1 MKTMKSFLAGM
12 VAVASVM
19 AIAPMSAFADTEIK
33 QDSTNKTGGMV
44 VSYLKSAVSPTF
56 TITIPATANLNAETP
71 TATIKAEDVYLDT
84 TKHKQ
89 INVTLDSAQYVNKGD
104 STFIAKTADGNS
116 QVTYTIGKGTA
127 TTGVKVGDTVAEFTA
142 DDSVTLNFSAPTGA
156 TYAGT
161 HTETLT
167 FGISVESAETIVDLS
182 KLTGNYEAKNGE
194 TLTGTLAANVK
205 ISIADGA
212 TVTLKDANI
221 TNLGNGCNW
230 AGINCPGN
238 ATIMLK
244 GTNTVC
250 AGKDN
255 DGYKNY
261 SCIWIAPSKT
271 LTIDGDG
278 SLTAYSDGDA
288 EYYWGAG
295 IGGGFQVDC
304 GNIVI
309 NGGTITA
316 TGGTA
321 AAGIGSGEDSSCG
334 NITIN
339 GGTINATNATD
350 GSSAAGIGSGT
361 NENSDTSCGD
371 ITING
376 GTVNATGGKGSAGI
390 GSGVRGSDNETS
402 CGNIT
407 IANTVTKV
415 TATKGASGTGA
426 YYSIGAG
433 AGGSTCGTVTIGDNV
448 GAISESPYTYEP

>member
-1 MKTMKSFLAGM
+1 MKTMKRFLAGM

-89 INVTLDSAQYVNKGD
+89 INVTLDSAQYVNTGD
-104 STFIAKTADGNS
+104 STFIAKTADGSS

-127 TTGVKVGDTVAEFTA
+127 TTGIKVGDTVAEFTENG
-142 DDSVTLNFSAPTGA
+142 SQVLSFSAPTGA

-182 KLTGNYEAKNGE
+182 TLTADYEAKSGDI
-194 TLTGTLAANVK
+194 LTGTLAANVK

-221 TNLGNGCNW
+221 TNLGKNCDW
-230 AGINCPGN
+230 AGINCPN
-238 ATIMLK
+238 DATIILK
-244 GTNTVC
+244 GTNTIC
-250 AGKDN
+250 AGRDSE
-255 DGYKNY
+255 NY
-261 SCIWIAPSKT
+261 NNYPGIWIASGKT

-278 SLTAYSDGDA
+278 SLNAYSNAINPG
-288 EYYWGAG
+288 GAG
-295 IGGGFQVDC
+295 IGGGYQVAC

-316 TGGTA
+316 TGG
-321 AAGIGSGEDSSCG
+321 D
-334 NITIN
+334 
-339 GGTINATNATD
+339 
-350 GSSAAGIGSGT
+350 SAAGIGGGP
-361 NENSDTSCGD
+361 DTSCGD

-376 GTVNATGGKGSAGI
+376 GTITATGDNGAAGI
-390 GSGVRGSDNETS
+390 GSGRNTGVQSKTS

-415 TATKGASGTGA
+415 TATKGKGDTGA
-426 YYSIGAG
+426 HSIGP
-433 AGGSTCGTVTIGDNV
+433 GGGGVCGTVTIGNNV
-448 GAISESPYTYEP
+448 GAISASPYTYEP

>member
-33 QDSTNKTGGMV
+33 QDSTSKTGGMV

-71 TATIKAEDVYLDT
+71 KATIKAEDVYLDT

-116 QVTYTIGKGTA
+116 QVTYTIGKGEA

-142 DDSVTLNFSAPTGA
+142 DDSVILNFSAPTGA

-182 KLTGNYEAKNGE
+182 TLTADYVAKDGE

-221 TNLGNGCNW
+221 TNLGKNCDW
-230 AGINCPGN
+230 AGINCPN
-238 ATIMLK
+238 DATIILK
-244 GTNTVC
+244 GTNTIC
-250 AGKDN
+250 AGRDSEDYN
-255 DGYKNY
+255 NY
-261 SCIWIAPSKT
+261 PGIWIASGKT

-278 SLTAYSDGDA
+278 SLTAYSNDTNPS
-288 EYYWGAG
+288 GAG
-295 IGGGFQVDC
+295 IGGGYQVNC

-316 TGGTA
+316 TGGIG
-321 AAGIGSGEDSSCG
+321 AAGIGSGDSSCD

-339 GGTINATNATD
+339 GGTITATGGD
-350 GSSAAGIGSGT
+350 GAAGIGSGQKAYS
-361 NENSDTSCGD
+361 NASCG
-371 ITING
+371 
-376 GTVNATGGKGSAGI
+376 K
-390 GSGVRGSDNETS
+390 
-402 CGNIT
+402 IT

-415 TATKGASGTGA
+415 TATKGKYDTRA
-426 YYSIGAG
+426 YSIGAG
-433 AGGSTCGTVTIGDNV
+433 GGGVCGTVTIGGV
-448 GAISESPYTYEP
+448 EGAISESPYTYEP